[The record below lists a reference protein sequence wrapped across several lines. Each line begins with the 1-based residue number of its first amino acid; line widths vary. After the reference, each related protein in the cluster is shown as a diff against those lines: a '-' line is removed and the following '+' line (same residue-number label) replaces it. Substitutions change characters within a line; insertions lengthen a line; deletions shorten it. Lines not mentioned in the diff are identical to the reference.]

1 MKLVSEGA
9 AKNRS
14 VRAGGYMILMQE
26 QDSFGKSLFQVF
38 SICSQQLNKHIFIY
52 SHDHYIIPL
61 VQLCNR
67 SLINSRCLR

>member
-26 QDSFGKSLFQVF
+26 QDSFGKLLFSCACV
-38 SICSQQLNKHIFIY
+38 
-52 SHDHYIIPL
+52 
-61 VQLCNR
+61 
-67 SLINSRCLR
+67 LRRLSFDK